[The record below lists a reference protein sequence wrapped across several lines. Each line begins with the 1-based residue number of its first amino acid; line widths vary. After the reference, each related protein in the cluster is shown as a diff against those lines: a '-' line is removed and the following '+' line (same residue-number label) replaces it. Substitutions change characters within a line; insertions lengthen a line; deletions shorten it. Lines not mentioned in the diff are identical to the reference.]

1 MKVVFAGP
9 SIYGLDVE
17 RGVGIILRPP
27 AQYGDVSRA
36 VDEGATAIG
45 LIDGH
50 YEQVGAAWHKEI
62 LYALSNGVEVLGAAS
77 MGALRAAECEAFG
90 MIPVGEIAA
99 AYCRGELYD
108 DAAVAILNGPQE
120 LGFPPLTE
128 ALVDAEA
135 TIDRLFMLG
144 IATAEEADALRQSAR
159 RLFFKERTDGEI
171 VERAQLGARAEAL
184 LAAYRAHRVSHKAKD
199 ASALLMLIQQLPNK
213 RRPRPTWAFAQSAFW
228 RQRGAA

>member
-17 RGVGIILRPP
+17 RCEVILRPP
-27 AQYGDVSRA
+27 AQYGDFARA
-36 VDEGATAIG
+36 VDDGVTAIG

-77 MGALRAAECEAFG
+77 MGALRAAECAAFG
-90 MIPVGEIAA
+90 MVPVGEIAA
-99 AYCRGELYD
+99 MYCRGELYD

-135 TIDRLFMLG
+135 TIEHLFRLG
-144 IATAEEADALRQSAR
+144 IVAGHEADALRRSAR
-159 RLFFKERTDGEI
+159 EQFFKERTDTEI
-171 VERAQLGARAEAL
+171 IRRARLGDRSETL
-184 LAAYRAHRVSHKAKD
+184 LVAYRAHRVSLKAAD
-199 ASALLMLIQQLPNK
+199 ALALLALIRQLPNR
-213 RRPRPTWAFAQSAFW
+213 RRPRPTWDFAQSAFW